1 MAKEAIS
8 VMEKNAM
15 EKKVML
21 SWLLAFYGEMLTENQ
36 REMARLHWEEDFSL
50 AEIASQ
56 FSVSRQSVHD
66 TVNRTEKQLTAL
78 EEKLGLLS
86 RFREMET
93 GLRACQAELSQVRA
107 TEESAGHLA
116 EARRWIDELLNQ
128 EEA

>member
-1 MAKEAIS
+1 MAKEAVS
-8 VMEKNAM
+8 MM
-15 EKKVML
+15 EKKVTL
-21 SWLLAFYGEMLTENQ
+21 SWLLAFYGDMLTENQ

-56 FSVSRQSVHD
+56 FSVSRQSVFD

-78 EEKLGLLS
+78 EEKLGLLK
-86 RFREMET
+86 RFQKMEQ

-107 TEESAGHLA
+107 ADGTAGHLT

>member
-1 MAKEAIS
+1 MATDTLSAMK
-8 VMEKNAM
+8 KTLM

-21 SWLLAFYGEMLTENQ
+21 SWLLAFYGDMLTENQ

-78 EEKLGLLS
+78 EEKLGLLG
-86 RFREMET
+86 RFQKMEA
-93 GLRACQAELSQVRA
+93 GLRACQAELSKVRA
-107 TEESAGHLA
+107 TEESAEHLT

>member
-93 GLRACQAELSQVRA
+93 GLRACQAALMKVRA
-107 TEESAGHLA
+107 TEETEGHLN

>member
-1 MAKEAIS
+1 MATDTIS
-8 VMEKNAM
+8 MM
-15 EKKVML
+15 EKKVTL
-21 SWLLAFYGEMLTENQ
+21 SWLLAFYGDLLTENQ

-78 EEKLGLLS
+78 EEKLGLLG
-86 RFREMET
+86 RFQKMEA
-93 GLRACQAELSQVRA
+93 GLRACQAELSRVRA

>member
-1 MAKEAIS
+1 MATDTIS
-8 VMEKNAM
+8 MM
-15 EKKVML
+15 EKKVTL
-21 SWLLAFYGEMLTENQ
+21 SWLLAFYGDLLTENQ

-66 TVNRTEKQLTAL
+66 TLNRTEKQLTAL
-78 EEKLGLLS
+78 EEKLGLLAK
-86 RFREMET
+86 FRKMET
-93 GLRACQAELSQVRA
+93 GLRACKAALSQVRA
-107 TEESAGHLA
+107 TEETEGHLH

>member
-1 MAKEAIS
+1 MATDTLSAMK
-8 VMEKNAM
+8 KTLM

-21 SWLLAFYGEMLTENQ
+21 SWLLAFYGDMLTDNQ

-56 FSVSRQSVHD
+56 FSVSRQSVFD

-78 EEKLGLLS
+78 EEKLGLLAK
-86 RFREMET
+86 FRKMET
-93 GLRACQAELSQVRA
+93 GLRACKAALSQVRA
-107 TEESAGHLA
+107 TEDTEGHLN

>member
-1 MAKEAIS
+1 MATDTIS
-8 VMEKNAM
+8 MM
-15 EKKVML
+15 EKKVTL
-21 SWLLAFYGEMLTENQ
+21 SWLLAFYGDLLTENQ

-78 EEKLGLLS
+78 EEKLGLLG
-86 RFREMET
+86 RFQKMEA
-93 GLRACQAELSQVRA
+93 GLRACQAELSQVQA